1 MDTFEGNLIPT
12 DWAALTPVALA
23 LSREVAVL
31 ATCLLFKILVVETP
45 GDSLSMS
52 EAIAIHNLFPL
63 FGLFPLFAPPKS
75 AAKLDA
81 RRIAPA
87 ISEQTALGSHTGVAK

>member
-1 MDTFEGNLIPT
+1 MPIPTITTLMGTCEGNLIPT
-12 DWAALTPVALA
+12 DCAALAPVALA
-23 LSREVAVL
+23 CSKEVAVL

-63 FGLFPLFAPPKS
+63 FVPPKS

-81 RRIAPA
+81 R
-87 ISEQTALGSHTGVAK
+87 